1 MDCEMEPVKVKQVLP
16 ILIPY
21 EPSQFW
27 EHIKKIIREEIKEF
41 ENSPALT
48 GVKGIPGLKHKPL
61 YKVSD
66 LCTFF
71 HVSKPTIY
79 EWCKTGKISPYKIGS
94 RTYFLYEDVQKL
106 LNPTTSASG
115 YVAK

>member
-1 MDCEMEPVKVKQVLP
+1 MEQVKVKQGLP

-21 EPSQFW
+21 EPHQFW
-27 EHIKKIIREEIKEF
+27 EQVRKIIREEIKEF
-41 ENSPALT
+41 ENSAAFT
-48 GVKGIPGLKHKPL
+48 GLRGVPGQMHKPL

-66 LCTFF
+66 LCAFF

-79 EWCKTGKISPYKIGS
+79 EWCKVGRIRPYKIGT

-106 LNPTTSASG
+106 LKPTTAIG
-115 YVAK
+115 YIVK